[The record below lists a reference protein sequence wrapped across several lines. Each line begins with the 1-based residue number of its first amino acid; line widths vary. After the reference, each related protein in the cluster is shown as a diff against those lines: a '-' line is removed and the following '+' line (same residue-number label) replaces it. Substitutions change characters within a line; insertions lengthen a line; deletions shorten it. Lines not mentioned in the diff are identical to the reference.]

1 MKKILIM
8 LLCGLI
14 FACNNANAQTAIEMV
29 SSDSLATSA
38 HVVNSTTEYFVVP
51 SASSLKNFP
60 NGRLKVGFL
69 ATKVS
74 GTATLQCVLEGS
86 IDGTN
91 YFKMHKVRG
100 TIGGYCDTFA
110 TGTFTS
116 PVYGDWTVR
125 PGQGQYTTPSTYA
138 SPAGGV
144 EYSAATKVKYLR
156 IRFVPTGTQDVIV
169 SAVQIIGD

>member
-1 MKKILIM
+1 M
-8 LLCGLI
+8 LLAMIAL
-14 FACNNANAQTAIEMV
+14 FACNNKSKAQTTVQLV
-29 SSDSLATSA
+29 SSDSLGLDA
-38 HVVNSTTEYFVVP
+38 HVVNTTTEYFVLP
-51 SASSLKNFP
+51 STSALKAFP
-60 NGRLKVGFL
+60 KGIINVGFL

-74 GTATLQCVLEGS
+74 GTATINAVLEGS

-116 PVYGDWTVR
+116 PVYGNWAVR
-125 PGQGQYTTPSTYA
+125 PGFGQYTTPTSYT

-144 EYSAATKVKYLR
+144 EYSQAAKLKYVR
-156 IRFVPTGTQDVIV
+156 VRFVPSGTQDVIISDV
-169 SAVQIIGD
+169 KISGE

>member
-1 MKKILIM
+1 M
-8 LLCGLI
+8 LLATIAL
-14 FACNNANAQTAIEMV
+14 FACNNKSQAQTTVQLV
-29 SSDSLATSA
+29 SSDSLETTA
-38 HVVNSTTEYFVVP
+38 HVVNSTTEYFVLP
-51 SASSLKNFP
+51 SSSALKVFP
-60 NGRLKVGFL
+60 KGIYKVGFL

-110 TGTFTS
+110 TGTFTT

-125 PGQGQYTTPSTYA
+125 PGEGQYTTPSTYS
-138 SPAGGV
+138 SPVGGV
-144 EYSAATKVKYLR
+144 EYSSASRVKYVR
-156 IRFVPTGTQDVIV
+156 VRFVPSGTQEVIISDVKI
-169 SAVQIIGD
+169 SGE